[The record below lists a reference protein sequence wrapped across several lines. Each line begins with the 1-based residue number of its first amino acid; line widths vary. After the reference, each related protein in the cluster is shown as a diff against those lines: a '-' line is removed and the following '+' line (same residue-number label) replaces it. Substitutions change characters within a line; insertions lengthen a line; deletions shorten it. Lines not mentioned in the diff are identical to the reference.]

1 MTDTAPPLPL
11 PRDLRRLAVLAD
23 LAPETVRAAYAD
35 PRHVRPVT
43 LARVEVAAR
52 ALDLPPP
59 PVRGQP

>member
-1 MTDTAPPLPL
+1 MPNAAPTMPRA
-11 PRDLRRLAVLAD
+11 RDLRRLAVLAD

-35 PRHVRPVT
+35 PGHVRAVT

-59 PVRGQP
+59 PSGTP